1 MAITTTT
8 ISVNPGWASSSLVNQ
23 LESAFEWLG
32 LHGETDSGLV
42 VGVTTFTSN
51 IGGTVGTIG
60 DDYHDVPT
68 TSLTGIGTGLTLD
81 IFRSSGIIDTI
92 FVNRPGYGYTGG
104 EIVTVSAA
112 DIGGAANG
120 AVNFQVKV
128 AIAATVT
135 GSVSYASTIVSRNGS
150 FDWVINGTDRN
161 GNVGGGNTTITI
173 KEGDTLIL
181 TNSYGYTVGISK
193 TTNPGYAY
201 ANHSLAF
208 NAPYNIGSGSNLT
221 WSPLPGQAGTYYIK
235 DNTNA
240 SQNGGTI
247 VVLPAD
253 SGDINPIGYGTTSS
267 FYYKQLS
274 SSGYNSGSILKQTI
288 NPNKKYGTTYRMFLF
303 HDDYNLILGAGSGFH
318 PYAAGS
324 LNFGAMSYSRRWV
337 GAEKL
342 DHSRRPT
349 ADPYSSFEDLDRLK
363 RYSSQNGASQNKI
376 ITGSNTGYKLD
387 LNIYRSSLDPSF
399 SVLSYKAPTLSSQK
413 ISDNTYGT
421 FILHNFENPNLWDLD
436 ELFIS
441 GFTQILPGPSGSGN
455 FRPSITFRTWNAGN
469 VNTDYASDHSKRAAE
484 FGYSTLNAS
493 STYANIYTED
503 FYVSTAA
510 YNPGEY
516 YYSTNSSAKRIY
528 YRSSSQ
534 TPERGNGGYNGNK
547 SISSN
552 ADFNAVIKGIP
563 INGQL
568 VPVPYYIPDDFVLIE
583 FSYNL
588 PGVNIQQND
597 TVTVSPS
604 EVYKVINGS
613 YIQTQ
618 RTSGILF
625 CARVI

>member
-8 ISVNPGWASSSLVNQ
+8 ISVNPGWASSSLINQ
-23 LESAFEWLG
+23 LESAFDWLG
-32 LHGETDSGLV
+32 LHGSTDSGLV
-42 VGVTTFTSN
+42 VGVTTFAPG
-51 IGGTVGTIG
+51 IGGTVGTTS

-68 TSLTGIGTGLTLD
+68 TSASGIGTGLTLD
-81 IFRSSGIIDTI
+81 VFRTSGRIDNI
-92 FVNRPGYGYTGG
+92 YVNRPGYGYTAG

-112 DIGGAANG
+112 DIGGAASG
-120 AVNFQVKV
+120 AANFQVKV

-135 GSVSYASTIVSRNGS
+135 GRVSYACTFSNISGS
-150 FDWVINGTDRN
+150 NFIINGLDRN
-161 GNVGGGNTTITI
+161 GNVGGANTTITI
-173 KEGDTLIL
+173 KEGDTLSL
-181 TNSYGYTVGISK
+181 TNSYGYGIGIAR
-193 TTNPGYAY
+193 TTSGGYGY
-201 ANHSLAF
+201 YPHSLAF
-208 NAPYNIGSGSNLT
+208 NASSNIQNGSTLT
-221 WSPLPGQAGTYYIK
+221 WTPLPGQAGTYYI
-235 DNTNA
+235 DDYWQNF
-240 SQNGGTI
+240 NGGTI

-253 SGDINPIGYGTTSS
+253 AADVNPIGYGTTSS

-274 SSGYNSGSILKQTI
+274 SSGYNSGAILKQSI

-303 HDDYNLILGAGSGFH
+303 YDDYNLILGAGSGFH

-324 LNFGAMSYSRRWV
+324 LTFGGMSYSRRWV

-342 DHSRRPT
+342 DNPT
-349 ADPYSSFEDLDRLK
+349 KPTDFYSTFENLNNLR
-363 RYSSQNGASQNKI
+363 RYSSQNGYSSNKI

-387 LNIYRSSLDPSF
+387 LNIYRSGLDPSF

-441 GFTQILPGPSGSGN
+441 GFTQVLPGPSGTGN
-455 FRPSITFRTWNAGN
+455 FRPSITFRTWTAGN
-469 VNTDYASDHSKRAAE
+469 IDTDYSSGHSKRAAE
-484 FGYSTLNAS
+484 FGYSTLNTS
-493 STYANIYTED
+493 SNYANIYTED
-503 FYVSTAA
+503 TYVSTAA
-510 YNPGEY
+510 YNPNEY
-516 YYSTNSSAKRIY
+516 YYGTNSTNKRIY

-534 TPERGNGGYNGNK
+534 SPERGNGGYNNNRQIA
-547 SISSN
+547 ST

-604 EVYKVINGS
+604 EVYKVITGS
-613 YIQTQ
+613 YIQSV
-618 RTSGILF
+618 RTSGTLF
-625 CARVI
+625 CARVV